1 MLKIINYEACSLFMS
16 KLNFPIFSRQI
27 LKNPGPLWLQ
37 LTGSPSSFSLESR
50 IFHSISIG
58 LIFLACLYVPYNL
71 YAGLYVASISAFI
84 IALFFLQQ
92 YYYSRFHRKPHNN
105 TAFALIGVAIFGLN
119 YFANSGIDGS
129 TDLIWPAYLLVV
141 FAISPYPQHLKWL
154 ILYIVFF
161 LIVHLIEHAY
171 PEFVRHPF
179 TAGPGQFID
188 RVTAFPMPVVAIYII
203 IRYLKKSYDIE
214 RKAAMEKTI
223 TLESNKAQI
232 LAQKDLLEQSNMEK
246 NKLMS
251 IVSHDLRTPLSNI
264 QGYLELLNNQ
274 EIDSEDRRM
283 VETALLSSTNSAME
297 MLSNLL
303 HWSKSQMD
311 GHYVQLKD
319 INLLSTLTTTLE
331 MSKVHA
337 LNKGISLDYQI
348 SPQLRVLADVD
359 MLQLVVRNLITNA
372 VKFTS
377 AGGHIFIE
385 AQMLP
390 GECKITV
397 GDNGK
402 GIPEDKWD
410 KIFSIKSEPA
420 LGTNNERGVGLG
432 LVLCKEYTALQNG
445 RIGFESILDQG
456 SVFFIY
462 IPLSI

>member
-1 MLKIINYEACSLFMS
+1 MS

-27 LKNPGPLWLQ
+27 LKNPGSLWLE
-37 LTGSPSSFSLESR
+37 LTGSPSNFPLESR

-58 LIFLACLYVPYNL
+58 LIFLACIYVPYNL
-71 YAGLYVASISAFI
+71 YAGLYIGSVSAFV
-84 IALFFLQQ
+84 IALFFLHQ
-92 YYYSRFHRKPHNN
+92 YYHSRFHQKPHNN
-105 TAFALIGVAIFGLN
+105 TAFALVGVVIFGLN

-141 FAISPYPQHLKWL
+141 FAISPYQQHLKWL

-179 TAGPGQFID
+179 TAGRGQFID

-203 IRYLKKSYDIE
+203 IKYLRKSYDIE
-214 RKAAMEKTI
+214 RKAAREKTI

-246 NKLMS
+246 SKLMS
-251 IVSHDLRTPLSNI
+251 ILSHDLRTPLSNI
-264 QGYLELLNNQ
+264 QGYLGMLNDHQ
-274 EIDSEDRRM
+274 IDGNDRRI

-311 GHYVQLKD
+311 GHYVQIREVD
-319 INLLSTLTTTLE
+319 LLSTLTATLE
-331 MSKVHA
+331 MGKIHA
-337 LNKGISLDYQI
+337 MNKGISLAYQVPSSLI
-348 SPQLRVLADVD
+348 VLADVD
-359 MLQLVVRNLITNA
+359 MLQLVTRNLITNA
-372 VKFTS
+372 VKFTP
-377 AGGHIFIE
+377 AGGKILIE
-385 AQMLP
+385 VQLLP

-397 GDNGK
+397 TDNGK

-432 LVLCKEYTALQNG
+432 LVLCKEYIELQNG
-445 RIGFESILDQG
+445 RIGFESTSGQG

-462 IPLSI
+462 IPLPI